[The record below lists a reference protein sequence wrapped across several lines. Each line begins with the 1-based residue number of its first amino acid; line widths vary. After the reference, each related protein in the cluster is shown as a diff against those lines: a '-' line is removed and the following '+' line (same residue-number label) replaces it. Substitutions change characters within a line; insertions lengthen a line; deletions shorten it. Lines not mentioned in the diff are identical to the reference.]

1 MDAIV
6 IGDGT
11 ELGKLADGYPDIK
24 FMGSLPHDE
33 VLSVMRQSRAI
44 VMPSVWRETFG
55 LVAYEAMIAAG
66 LPCIVSDVGDAASF
80 VRSKGLGEIFSAG
93 SVESLSDAMV
103 NMLDSDFYSRCRRA
117 VEKADFS
124 RFEKTEYV
132 ERLINIYDQLMAE
145 L

>member
-1 MDAIV
+1 M
-6 IGDGT
+6 
-11 ELGKLADGYPDIK
+11 K
-24 FMGSLPHDE
+24 
-33 VLSVMRQSRAI
+33 QSRAI

-80 VRSKGLGEIFSAG
+80 VMSKGLGEIFNAG

-103 NMLDSDFYSRCRRA
+103 NMLDSDVYSRYREA

-124 RFEKTEYV
+124 HLKKIAYV